1 MCHFLCLETCSWI
14 QPNNCYPSFKQEA
27 PRVYYMVFIDQSL
40 VFCVVFCILNLVC
53 LYVIFP
59 LVIVLSVLLKFRTS
73 AYPFGIFKLFL
84 TNKIRIILNVESERN
99 MEYLFFLFFSQ
110 YDFKTNRW
118 TYLHSF
124 TQNTWDCFGTY
135 FLCKFLSIVKY

>member
-1 MCHFLCLETCSWI
+1 
-14 QPNNCYPSFKQEA
+14 
-27 PRVYYMVFIDQSL
+27 MVFIDQSL

-99 MEYLFFLFFSQ
+99 MEYLFFYFSRNMISRQ
-110 YDFKTNRW
+110 TDEHTCIVLLKIPEIVSE
-118 TYLHSF
+118 HISF
-124 TQNTWDCFGTY
+124 ASFCQ
-135 FLCKFLSIVKY
+135 L